1 MIKAKIATI
10 KNLLPVVIEIECP
23 ECDHTDRVAANG
35 WSAIVCRGCKIEL
48 EHPYPEL
55 FEEKFVLNLLLR
67 EMCADDQI
75 QLLTQQRNQMA
86 ALLAALY
93 KDNPEDL
100 VKMLAKA

>member
-1 MIKAKIATI
+1 MINAKIKT
-10 KNLLPVVIEIECP
+10 LLPVAIEVECP
-23 ECDHTDRVAANG
+23 ECQHTDRVAGHG
-35 WSAIVCRGCKIEL
+35 WNAIVCRGCKIEL

-75 QLLTQQRNQMA
+75 QLLTQQRNQLA
-86 ALLAALY
+86 ALLAEFY

-100 VKMLAKA
+100 VKMLDKA